1 MSNLVLGIDIGG
13 TKIATGAVDEHGQI
27 VKSVQVSTHA
37 SRTKEEILNQVFLS
51 VEKILESGINL
62 KDIRGIGVGAPGP
75 LKEGILINPPNIAAW
90 QNFPIAK
97 LITEKYGL
105 PTFAENDANAAAYAE
120 LVFGAAK
127 GYKNFVYV
135 TVSTGIGTGII
146 IDGKIYRG
154 MNGLAGEG
162 GHVCINYDQD
172 INAHSKVGVL
182 GSVENLASGTAIAK
196 EAQRLLRQ
204 NPKTET
210 SLLKFVKTDESG
222 KHKDKDGNIC
232 EISLSKIT
240 TYEIG
245 EAIKENDEF
254 SKNLIKRAGHLIG
267 VWMGGIISLLDPEI
281 IVIGGGVMEIGEV
294 LLEQIRETAPKFTI
308 NQFASNTPIIPA
320 GLKGQVGIQG
330 AASLIH
336 QRLTR

>member
-13 TKIATGAVDEHGQI
+13 TKIATGAVDEQGRI
-27 VKSVQVSTHA
+27 VHSVQVSTLA
-37 SRTKEEILNQVFLS
+37 DQSQEKILGQVFLS
-51 VEKILESGINL
+51 VEKILEAGINL
-62 KDIRGIGVGAPGP
+62 SDIKGIGIGAPGP
-75 LKEGILINPPNIAAW
+75 LKEGVLINPPNIAAW
-90 QNFPIAK
+90 QNFPITK

-105 PTFAENDANAAAYAE
+105 PTLAENDANAAAHAE
-120 LVFGAAK
+120 MVFGAAQ
-127 GYKNFVYV
+127 GFKNFVYV

-146 IDGKIYRG
+146 IDGKIFRG
-154 MNGLAGEG
+154 LNGLAGEG

-172 INAHSKVGVL
+172 IVSHTNIGVL

-196 EAQRLLRQ
+196 EAQRLMKE
-204 NPKTET
+204 NPETET
-210 SLLKFVKTDESG
+210 TLW
-222 KHKDKDGNIC
+222 KHVDKKGNIS

-254 SKNLIKRAGHLIG
+254 SKKLIERAGRLIG
-267 VWMGGIISLLDPEI
+267 IWMGGIVSLFDPEI
-281 IVIGGGVMEIGEV
+281 IVIGGGVMEIGEI
-294 LLEQIRETAPKFTI
+294 LLDQIREVTPKFTI

-320 GLKGQVGIQG
+320 ALKGQVGIYG